1 MYTHRILTSAAL
13 LIAGATAS
21 FAQSVTS
28 AHSGLLHYFD
38 GAVSI
43 DGKAV
48 DYKPGSFLQIK
59 ENSTLKTEQGRA
71 EVLLTPGVYMRLGE
85 NTEIKMLDNRL
96 LSTRVQF
103 LAGSAMLESDDPGA
117 SVKDPA
123 VTIIYKDYQ
132 LQPLKY
138 GIFELTSD
146 PAQMKVYKGEANADI
161 TGSTKTTVKEG
172 HLVVLA
178 AALPTEKFDE
188 KQADDLYLWAR
199 DRSAA
204 LSAANMASARSLSAN
219 GYSLNSLYTG
229 GMYPGLGFNSGFAGG
244 WYLNPMLGMYTY
256 MPYAGTY
263 WSPFGYGFFSP
274 GSIYDFYTPGGYT
287 WYGGGGARTTT
298 FVPQP
303 INGTTVRTAGNGG
316 GPISG
321 APGRLTGGHS
331 GLTVPVAGA
340 GSHTVA
346 SARGGAFSPAMARP
360 SFGGGAAGGSRGFG
374 GSNNN
379 SGFGASNSAA
389 NSSFGGISRG
399 ASSGGGGFSGASGGG
414 GGAASAGGARGGGGG
429 GVSAGGGRAR

>member
-1 MYTHRILTSAAL
+1 MYTHRVLASAAL
-13 LIAGATAS
+13 LIAAATAS

-59 ENSTLKTEQGRA
+59 ENSVLKTEQGRA
-71 EVLLTPGVYMRLGE
+71 EVLLTPGVYLRLGE
-85 NTEIKMLDNRL
+85 NTEIRMLDNRL

-103 LAGSAMLESDDPGA
+103 VSGSAILESDDPGA

-123 VTIIYKDYQ
+123 VTIVFKDYQ

-138 GIFELTSD
+138 GIFELTSA

-178 AALPTEKFDE
+178 ATLPAEKFDE

-229 GMYPGLGFNSGFAGG
+229 GMYPGLGFNSGFGGG
-244 WYLNPMLGMYTY
+244 WYLNPVLGMYTY
-256 MPYAGTY
+256 MPYTGTF

-274 GSIYDFYTPGGYT
+274 GTIYDFYTPGGYT

-303 INGTTVRTAGNGG
+303 INGSTIRTAGNGG

-331 GLTVPVAGA
+331 GIAVPVAGA

-346 SARGGAFSPAMARP
+346 SARGGAFSPAIARP
-360 SFGGGAAGGSRGFG
+360 GFGGGAAGGNRGFG

-379 SGFGASNSAA
+379 SGFSSQAA
-389 NSSFGGISRG
+389 NSSFGGFSGGGAASGGG
-399 ASSGGGGFSGASGGG
+399 ASSGGSGIS
-414 GGAASAGGARGGGGG
+414 AASAGGARSGGGGG
-429 GVSAGGGRAR
+429 GPVGGGRAR